1 MVTGTNIA
9 ERMRSRKTLILAL
22 AGGIL
27 GVTASVMAYHY
38 LEREEAQFREQV
50 LSKQSHNDTLVVVAK
65 ADLAAGTA
73 LGENNMAT
81 RHVPRDYVYP
91 ETVLPENFSKISGQT
106 LIRPLSKGQ
115 PLLSSYLSEGGVTGL
130 SDKVKDGRRA
140 VTINVDEVS
149 SINGMIHPGDRIDLL
164 FSVRGSSSGASI
176 APLLQNVGVLATGSQ
191 YAPANGQPGQ
201 DKFGLSYATLTLD
214 VTPEEAERIIL
225 AREIGILTATLRGRS
240 DAQSGLSA
248 TPMTLNQLFGPPNA
262 ALSTVSGPAAVRIDT
277 VTYIVR
283 GNTPG
288 VATIFEL
295 PVGEFRSRGMAP
307 VGSEG
312 KNYPQPGRG
321 VDQARTQE
329 APQGMEQNK

>member
-1 MVTGTNIA
+1 MATGMNIA
-9 ERMRSRKTLILAL
+9 EKMRGRKTLVLAL

-50 LSKQSHNDTLVVVAK
+50 LSKQSRNDTLVVVAK

-73 LGENNMAT
+73 LSESNMAT

-91 ETVLPENFSKISGQT
+91 ETVLPENFSQISGQT
-106 LIRPLSKGQ
+106 LIKPLSKGQ

-130 SDKVKDGRRA
+130 SDKVKEGRRA

-164 FSVRGSSSGASI
+164 FSVRGSGSGASI
-176 APLLQNVGVLATGSQ
+176 APLLQNVRVLATGGQ
-191 YAPANGQPGQ
+191 YAPAVGGQPGQ

-225 AREIGILTATLRGRS
+225 ARETGILTATLRGRS
-240 DAQSGLSA
+240 DALPDLPT
-248 TPMTLNQLFGPPNA
+248 TPMTASQLFGPSHA
-262 ALSTVSGPAAVRIDT
+262 AAPWQVAPRVET
-277 VTYIVR
+277 VTYIMH

-295 PVGEFRSRGMAP
+295 PVGEVRSRGMAP
-307 VGSEG
+307 VGG
-312 KNYPQPGRG
+312 DRKYYPQPDGG
-321 VDQARTQE
+321 GDQARIQE

>member
-73 LGENNMAT
+73 LGEENMAT
-81 RHVPRDYVYP
+81 RHVPKDYVYP

-106 LIRPLSKGQ
+106 LIKPLSKGQ
-115 PLLSSYLSEGGVTGL
+115 PLLSSYLSEAGVTGL
-130 SDKVKDGRRA
+130 SDKVKEGRRA

-149 SINGMIHPGDRIDLL
+149 SVNGMIHPGDRIDLL

-176 APLLQNVGVLATGSQ
+176 APLLQNVWVLATGSQ

-225 AREIGILTATLRGRS
+225 ARETGILTATLRGRN
-240 DAQSGLSA
+240 DALPGLPT
-248 TPMTLNQLFGPPNA
+248 TPMTASQLFGPSPAEAPWQA
-262 ALSTVSGPAAVRIDT
+262 AARVET

-295 PVGEFRSRGMAP
+295 PVGEFRSRGMVP
-307 VGSEG
+307 VGGEE
-312 KNYPQPGRG
+312 KNYPQPDSG
-321 VDQARTQE
+321 VDQERTQKV
-329 APQGMEQNK
+329 PQGMEQNK